1 MSFHTKL
8 QSLME
13 FEAFVAHVGLLNSGN
28 YEESARAFG
37 ALEKYRV
44 SDASNFITSSARL
57 LRSDA
62 PMNVKKLCLLFLNK
76 ALLADMEALC
86 SASHEAVNGIY
97 EAVCELL
104 SSQDVDVI
112 HLVSDVAVRVF
123 LLKMERDESVELVL
137 DLMRMLNE
145 SACDAF
151 IYGMVG
157 ILAGISVSI
166 CLESDDQRVVLLC
179 MVAQFSKEIS
189 AGTKCRCIE
198 MLTNCI
204 FLMDEVVLDKVLT
217 LVASQ
222 TFQSDTIV
230 ACFRFWTAL
239 AHSAP
244 ETCPRIN
251 ALLMKGILATVEKT
265 SDVDIRRAIL
275 IFVREMLD
283 SSKDV
288 DATYLLPFI
297 FAILRECNLALS
309 VDDSGESNW
318 DDAHRC
324 LTAVVRGKPPTVMEP
339 YVSES
344 EAPVVRLVAIYQL
357 TRLVVPSDSMMSFI
371 RICLDESQ
379 PRIRYLALR
388 CVRLLVQKYA
398 EFHASELVPAALK
411 HLNSDNMNI
420 VMESHRILATVGHVL
435 ADIKPFLEILI
446 SHLSEPDCYLSNSA
460 CNCLTWLVSSL
471 NDDKIEYLLHY
482 VLDSY
487 ETAWS
492 HGNGHLQTIFTTV
505 LQSAIFRLK
514 TDYLPYA
521 ERTLKL
527 FLYTLNC
534 GIPEVMLE
542 AFTPIAVLG
551 SNSEV
556 DIEPLIPELMDLLMK
571 MLRYFEGEQDVLEVA
586 THTLY
591 FLMTKFDLTLC
602 IDPFVQYFCDMFH
615 ETHNFTCIAGL
626 SDIGTTNNG
635 FLFTRYTILIN
646 MLPTIR
652 ELWKYQP
659 SNTMIDILDFLRVL
673 LTFSEPNDVPTIISF
688 TFGLLDEA
696 QQKIVTHF
704 QEFTPI
710 ICLLLDCAKSRP
722 IQFTTL
728 LQARPWLS
736 ELVTAC
742 LASPGLKDRATEI
755 LSLMQT

>member
-1 MSFHTKL
+1 
-8 QSLME
+8 ME
-13 FEAFVAHVGLLNSGN
+13 FEAFVAHVGFLNSSN

-37 ALEKYRV
+37 ALEKYRA
-44 SDASNFITSSARL
+44 SNASNFITSSARL

-76 ALLADMEALC
+76 ALLKDMETLS

-97 EAVCELL
+97 QAVCELL
-104 SSQDVDVI
+104 SSEDVDVV
-112 HLVSDVAVRVF
+112 HLVSYVAVRVC

-145 SACDAF
+145 SLCDVF

-157 ILAGISVSI
+157 ILAGISISI
-166 CLESDDQRVVLLC
+166 CLESGDQSVVLMC
-179 MVAQFSKEIS
+179 MVAQFSKEIC
-189 AGTKCRCIE
+189 ARTKCRCIE

-222 TFQSDTIV
+222 TFQSDTLV
-230 ACFRFWTAL
+230 ACFRFWAAL

-251 ALLMKGILATVEKT
+251 ALLMKGILATVDKT
-265 SDVDIRRAIL
+265 SVSNRRAIL

-283 SSKDV
+283 ASKDV

-297 FAILRECNLALS
+297 FAILRDCNLALS
-309 VDDSGESNW
+309 VDESGESNW

-324 LTAVVRGKPPTVMEP
+324 LTAVLRGKPATVMEP

-357 TRLVVPSDSMMSFI
+357 TRLMVPPDSMMSFI
-371 RICLDESQ
+371 RICLDDSQ

-388 CVRLLVQKYA
+388 CVRLLVQRYA
-398 EFHASELVPAALK
+398 EFHVSDLVPAALK

-420 VMESHRILATVGHVL
+420 VMESHRIFATVGHVL
-435 ADIKPFLEILI
+435 TDIKPFLEILI
-446 SHLSEPDCYLSNSA
+446 SHLSESDCYLCNSA

-471 NDDKIEYLLHY
+471 KGDKIECLLNYL
-482 VLDSY
+482 LDSY

-492 HGNGHLQTIFTTV
+492 HGNGHLQTIFTTI

-527 FLYTLNC
+527 LLCTLNC

-556 DIEPLIPELMDLLMK
+556 DIQELIPELMDLLMK

-591 FLMTKFDLTLC
+591 FLMTKFDLTLY

-615 ETHNFTCIAGL
+615 ETQNFTCIAGL
-626 SDIGTTNNG
+626 SDIGTANNG
-635 FLFTRYTILIN
+635 FLFTRYTILIS

-659 SNTMIDILDFLRVL
+659 PSTMIDILDFLRVL
-673 LTFSEPNDVPTIISF
+673 LTFSEPHDLPVLISF
-688 TFGLLDEA
+688 AFDLLDEV
-696 QQKIVTHF
+696 QQKIVTQF

-710 ICLLLDCAKSRP
+710 ICLLLDCAKSCP
-722 IQFTTL
+722 VHFTTL

-755 LSLMQT
+755 LSLLQT